1 MKKGHFTSLMCLLI
15 FTAGCSERVRDDLW
29 SHCVFSAAG
38 AGALT
43 ASTGDCLE
51 GAAVMVGVGILKE
64 AYDAFRG
71 SGFGLD
77 DLAADIAGGIFG
89 AFGTGIAMEGSSCLK
104 R

>member
-1 MKKGHFTSLMCLLI
+1 MKKRHFTSLLCLLI

-51 GAAVMVGVGILKE
+51 GAAVAVGIGLVKE
-64 AYDAFRG
+64 IYDAFRG
-71 SGFGLD
+71 SGFGID
-77 DLAADIAGGIFG
+77 DLTADISGSIFG
-89 AFGTGIAMEGSSCLK
+89 AVGTRIAMEGSFCL
-104 R
+104 RR